1 MIAEA
6 RIMVVIV
13 LSVMIVV
20 VVVDGWGGDVVIGV
34 IWVLVLILPVKAILD
49 VNVDAW
55 WQL

>member
-1 MIAEA
+1 
-6 RIMVVIV
+6 MVVIV